1 VQLLKFQAMLHQG
14 QFCGGKIMIR
24 TITIG
29 TCVSIQGIFVK
40 ALSNGRIRISVGDK
54 FYDGKPVQVLEA
66 A

>member
-1 VQLLKFQAMLHQG
+1 ML
-14 QFCGGKIMIR
+14 R